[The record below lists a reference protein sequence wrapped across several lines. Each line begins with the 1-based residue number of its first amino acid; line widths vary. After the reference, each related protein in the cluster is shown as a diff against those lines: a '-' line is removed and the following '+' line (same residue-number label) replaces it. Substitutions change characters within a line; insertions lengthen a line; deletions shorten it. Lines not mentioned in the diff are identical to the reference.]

1 MGRSP
6 GEENDNPLQYSCLEN
21 PTDRGAWWATVSG
34 VARVGHD
41 LAAKP
46 PPSFRGS
53 LGLQLTGYPYWT
65 LTDATLGLDPATDW
79 CVPGPQGRPSTAAPV
94 SCPPQP
100 WTHFS
105 WQRPGPRTWSHNQ
118 KKHQGFG
125 EKVECVEGMYT
136 LVTRQ
141 QVDYSRKLH
150 CLKTVGFPGGPVAE
164 TSPSNAGD
172 AGFISGQGAKTPPAA
187 QHGQKIINKY
197 YKNATSGQ
205 LLHSRK

>member
-1 MGRSP
+1 
-6 GEENDNPLQYSCLEN
+6 
-21 PTDRGAWWATVSG
+21 
-34 VARVGHD
+34 
-41 LAAKP
+41 
-46 PPSFRGS
+46 
-53 LGLQLTGYPYWT
+53 
-65 LTDATLGLDPATDW
+65 
-79 CVPGPQGRPSTAAPV
+79 
-94 SCPPQP
+94 
-100 WTHFS
+100 
-105 WQRPGPRTWSHNQ
+105 
-118 KKHQGFG
+118 
-125 EKVECVEGMYT
+125 MYT

-172 AGFISGQGAKTPPAA
+172 AGFIPGQGAKTPPAA